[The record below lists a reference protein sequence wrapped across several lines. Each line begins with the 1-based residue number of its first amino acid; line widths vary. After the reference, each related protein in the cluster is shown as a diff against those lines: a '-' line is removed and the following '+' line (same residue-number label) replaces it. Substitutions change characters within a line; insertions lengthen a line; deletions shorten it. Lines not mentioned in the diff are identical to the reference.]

1 MNKRLY
7 NWYNLEDLKDIEPF
21 KIEYKNYILYD
32 DGWLEIKVYSNII
45 SAIES
50 RLNILENYIDGKLP
64 LYLIE
69 PDYEMLKDMSIEE
82 RRLWYILKTEVE

>member
-7 NWYNLEDLKDIEPF
+7 NWCDLEDLKSI
-21 KIEYKNYILYD
+21 KHTNYILYD
-32 DGWLEIKVYSNII
+32 DGWLEVKIYSNII

-50 RLNILENYIDGKLP
+50 RLNILEDCIDGKLP
-64 LYLIE
+64 LYLTK
-69 PDYEMLKDMSIEE
+69 PDFEMLKDMGIEE

>member
-1 MNKRLY
+1 MNKKLY
-7 NWYNLEDLKDIEPF
+7 NWYDLENLNSMK
-21 KIEYKNYILYD
+21 YTNYILYD

-50 RLNILENYIDGKLP
+50 RFSFLEDCIDGNLP
-64 LYLIE
+64 LYLTKQ
-69 PDYEMLKDMSIEE
+69 DYEMLKGMGIEE